1 MTPDADLKMTIMGT
15 VFGAVGT
22 CGQRCTSTR
31 RLIVHEKVYE
41 KVKDALVKAYSQIKI
56 GNPLDSNMHV
66 GPLIDLDAVK
76 SYEKAL
82 SQIEKEGGNW
92 IVEGGVLSG
101 NQYDSGCYV
110 KPVIAEVNGIATA
123 AGCQL
128 VASCDLAVSSDSSK
142 FATPG
147 VNIGLFC
154 STPMVALS
162 RNVSQKNSMK
172 MLLTGDMISADEA
185 KRISL
190 INDCVPE
197 EQLTKLVMDL
207 AEKISKKSQEVLK
220 IGKEAFYK
228 QSQLNIEDAYEYTS
242 KVMTKNMMID
252 DAFEGINAFLEKR
265 NPKWKNK

>member
-1 MTPDADLKMTIMGT
+1 MKDNLEHILLRDHNDNGIL
-15 VFGAVGT
+15 
-22 CGQRCTSTR
+22 
-31 RLIVHEKVYE
+31 RLTLNDEDNK
-41 KVKDALVKAYSQIKI
+41 
-56 GNPLDSNMHV
+56 N
-66 GPLIDLDAVK
+66 
-76 SYEKAL
+76 AL
-82 SQIEKEGGNW
+82 SNSMMQKLMKAISDASNDNSVNVIIISSTGNVFCSGHNLKEINEAKKANDKGESYYLELFKSCSTLMQLIINC
-92 IVEGGVLSG
+92 
-101 NQYDSGCYV
+101 Q

-128 VASCDLAVSSDSSK
+128 VATCDLAVSSDSSK

-162 RNVSQKNSMK
+162 RNVSKKNAMK
-172 MLLTGDMISADEA
+172 MLLTGDMISAEEA

-207 AEKISKKSQEVLK
+207 AEKISKKSQAVLK
-220 IGKEAFYK
+220 IGKDAFYK

-242 KVMTKNMMID
+242 MVMTKNMMID
-252 DAFEGINAFLEKR
+252 DASEGINSFLDKR
-265 NPKWKNK
+265 NPRWRNK

>member
-1 MTPDADLKMTIMGT
+1 MKDSLENILLKSSNDHGILRLTLNDPDNK
-15 VFGAVGT
+15 
-22 CGQRCTSTR
+22 
-31 RLIVHEKVYE
+31 
-41 KVKDALVKAYSQIKI
+41 
-56 GNPLDSNMHV
+56 N
-66 GPLIDLDAVK
+66 
-76 SYEKAL
+76 AL
-82 SQIEKEGGNW
+82 SELMMQELLKAISDASKDNSVKVIVIASTGDVFCSGHNLKEINEAKKSDDNGESYYLGLFK
-92 IVEGGVLSG
+92 ICSSLMQLIIHCS
-101 NQYDSGCYV
+101 